1 MKKFTG
7 LSKMTAKKI
16 MLDAGAFFVNFDVNK
31 TYAQNVADGKR
42 TGATQG
48 GGSFQANPETRYIIV
63 DGLPENTKGMLEITG
78 WKPTMNIKMLEQD
91 AENTKRVLGAATA
104 EKVKLGENSYT
115 KISPKDAFD
124 DTDYLENVA
133 VATRMRGT
141 DLPVIIVLHNAVSF
155 GGLSWNFA
163 DKSETVTDA
172 TFNGHY
178 NIGDNDEISAPPFD
192 IYIPDDVTQEEAAV
206 VLTNGDAASTE
217 AQA

>member
-16 MLDAGAFFVNFDVNK
+16 MLDAGAFFVNYDIEK
-31 TYAQNVADGKR
+31 TYAENVAAGNR

-48 GGSFQANPETRYIIV
+48 GGSFAANPETRYIGV
-63 DGLPENTKGMLEITG
+63 DGMPENTKGMLEITG
-78 WKPTMNIKMLEQD
+78 WKPTMNVKMLEQD
-91 AENTKRVLGAATA
+91 AKNTKLVLGAATV
-104 EKVKLGENSYT
+104 EKVTVGGSNYNKV
-115 KISPKDAFD
+115 SPKDAFD
-124 DTDYLENVA
+124 DEDYLENVA

-141 DLPVIIVLHNAVSF
+141 DLPVIIILHNAVSF

-178 NIGDNDEISAPPFD
+178 SIGDNDEISAPPFD
-192 IYIPDDVTQEEAAV
+192 IYIPDDVSQEAAAAM
-206 VLTNGDAASTE
+206 LTEGKA
-217 AQA
+217 

>member
-16 MLDAGAFFVNFDVNK
+16 MLDAGAFFVNYDINK
-31 TYAQNVADGKR
+31 TYAENVAAGNR

-48 GGSFQANPETRYIIV
+48 GGSFQANPDTRPISV
-63 DGLPENTKGMLEITG
+63 DGMPENTEGMLEITG
-78 WKPTMNIKMLEQD
+78 WKPTMNVKMLEQD
-91 AENTKRVLGAATA
+91 AKNTQRVLGAATV
-104 EKVKLGENSYT
+104 EKVTVGGSQYT
-115 KISPKDAFD
+115 KVSPKDAFD
-124 DTDYLENVA
+124 DEDYLENVA

-141 DLPVIIVLHNAVSF
+141 DLPVIIILHNAVSF

-178 NIGDNDEISAPPFD
+178 SIGDNDEISAPPFD
-192 IYIPDDVTQEEAAV
+192 IYIPDDVTQAAAAAA
-206 VLTNGDAASTE
+206 LTEGKA
-217 AQA
+217 

>member
-16 MLDAGAFFVNFDVNK
+16 MLDAGAFFVDYDVKK
-31 TYAQNVADGKR
+31 TYAENVAAGKR

-48 GGSFQANPETRYIIV
+48 GGSFQANPETRYISV

-91 AENTKRVLGAATA
+91 AQNTKRVLGAATA
-104 EKVKLGENSYT
+104 EKVTLGENKYT

-124 DTDYLENVA
+124 DEDYLSNVA

-141 DLPVIIVLHNAVSF
+141 DLPVIIVMHNAVSF

-178 NIGDNDEISAPPFD
+178 TIGDGDEISDPPFD
-192 IYIPDDVTQEEAAV
+192 IYIPDDMSQEAAAA
-206 VLTNGDAASTE
+206 VLTEGTK
-217 AQA
+217 

>member
-16 MLDAGAFFVNFDVNK
+16 MLDAGAFFVDYDVNK
-31 TYAQNVADGKR
+31 TYAENVAAGKR

-48 GGSFQANPETRYIIV
+48 GGSFQANAENRYIPV
-63 DGLPENTKGMLEITG
+63 DGLPENTEGMLENTG

-104 EKVKLGENSYT
+104 KKVKLGEANYN
-115 KISPKDAFD
+115 KITPKDSFD
-124 DTDYLENVA
+124 DEDYLGNVA

-141 DLPVIIVLHNAVSF
+141 DLPVIIVMHNAVSL
-155 GGLSWNFA
+155 GGLSWSFA

-178 NIGDNDEISAPPFD
+178 TIGDGDEISAPPFD
-192 IYIPDDVTQEEAAV
+192 IYIPDDVSQKAATAA
-206 VLTNGDAASTE
+206 LTEGAK
-217 AQA
+217 

>member
-16 MLDAGAFFVNFDVNK
+16 MLDAGAFFVNYDVSK
-31 TYAQNVADGKR
+31 TYAENVAAGNR

-48 GGSFQANPETRYIIV
+48 GGSFAANPETRYISV
-63 DGLPENTKGMLEITG
+63 DGMPENTKGMLEITG
-78 WKPTMNIKMLEQD
+78 WKPTMNVKMLEQD
-91 AENTKRVLGAATA
+91 ARNTKLVLGAAKD
-104 EKVKLGENSYT
+104 EKATIGESSYT
-115 KISPKDAFD
+115 KVSPKDGFD
-124 DTDYLENVA
+124 DEDYLKNVA

-141 DLPVIIVLHNAVSF
+141 DLPVIIILHNAVSF

-178 NIGDNDEISAPPFD
+178 SIGDNDEISAPPFD
-192 IYIPDDVTQEEAAV
+192 IYIPDDVSQEAAAAA
-206 VLTNGDAASTE
+206 LTEG
-217 AQA
+217 QA